1 MSRVARQPSVI
12 IVFAVLLTLAGLLGT
27 ALVAAEPA
35 AAVPTA
41 EQIEL
46 LLAEYGSPMQGLAP
60 VFLAEGL
67 EHGVDPA
74 VLVAVAGAESTFGRF
89 LYAPGGDQATYN
101 AFNWFYASPRQ
112 ASDFASW
119 EEAIHRVAQ
128 GIAGELYYGS
138 GLVSVA
144 AIGPRYCPE
153 GTGAWLS
160 NVTMFMVRL
169 GGDPADTRYWGDGP
183 PSTEPGLLVLS
194 GRVKLSPGPYEVGR
208 AVRAVFTIANE
219 GDAAMT
225 LHGVRL
231 VVHGPLG
238 LRQELGT
245 RAEFTIGPREAR
257 RFVADWSLRLPGR
270 WDGWIEVDTENQA
283 NLVGPTE
290 AFVVTC
296 ELPRDRDLRRSIVRE
311 LELAPRR

>member
-1 MSRVARQPSVI
+1 VGTVFRRSFVVAS
-12 IVFAVLLTLAGLLGT
+12 AAALLALAGLLG
-27 ALVAAEPA
+27 ASLLAPAPA
-35 AAVPTA
+35 AASPTA

-46 LLAEYGSPMQGLAP
+46 LLAEYGSPMQGLGP
-60 VFLAEGL
+60 VFLAKGL

-74 VLVAVAGAESTFGRF
+74 FLVAVAGAESTFGRF
-89 LYAPGGDQATYN
+89 LYTPGGDQATYN

-112 ASDFASW
+112 ASDFGSW
-119 EEAIHRVAQ
+119 EEAIDRVAE

-160 NVTMFMVRL
+160 NVTMFMLRL

-183 PSTEPGLLVLS
+183 PSTEPGLLVLQ
-194 GRVKLSPGPYEVGR
+194 GRVRLSREPYEVGR
-208 AVRAVFTIANE
+208 QVRAVFTISNE
-219 GDAAMT
+219 GDEAVT
-225 LHGVRL
+225 LRGVRL

-238 LRQELGT
+238 MRQELGT
-245 RAEFTIGPREAR
+245 RSEFSIGPRESR

-270 WDGWIEVDTENQA
+270 WDGWIEVDSETQA

-290 AFVVTC
+290 AFVVEC
-296 ELPRDRDLRRSIVRE
+296 ELPQDPELRRAIVRE
-311 LELAPRR
+311 LELTPQP

>member
-1 MSRVARQPSVI
+1 VGSTLRHKSGITLAV
-12 IVFAVLLTLAGLLGT
+12 AVLSAAVVLGAALLAPP
-27 ALVAAEPA
+27 PA
-35 AAVPTA
+35 AAAPTA
-41 EQIEL
+41 EEIEL
-46 LLAEYGSPMQGLAP
+46 LLAENGSPMQGLGP

-74 VLVAVAGAESTFGRF
+74 FLVAVAGAESSFGRF

-112 ASDFASW
+112 ASDFSSW

-138 GLVSVA
+138 GLVSVS

-160 NVTMFMVRL
+160 NVTMFMLRL
-169 GGDPADTRYWGDGP
+169 GGDPADTRYWRDGP

-194 GRVKLSPGPYEVGR
+194 GRVKLEPGPYEVGR
-208 AVRAVFTIANE
+208 EVTAVFTIRNE
-219 GDAAMT
+219 GDTAVA
-225 LHGVRL
+225 LRGVRL

-238 LRQELGT
+238 MRQELGT
-245 RAEFTIGPREAR
+245 RAESTIGPREAR
-257 RFVADWSLRLPGR
+257 RFVAAWSLRLPGR
-270 WDGWIEVDTENQA
+270 WDGWIEVDSETQA
-283 NLVGPTE
+283 SLVGPTE
-290 AFVVTC
+290 AFVVRC
-296 ELPRDRDLRRSIVRE
+296 ELPQDPELRRSIVRE

>member
-1 MSRVARQPSVI
+1 VRHSSSIALAV
-12 IVFAVLLTLAGLLGT
+12 AVLTVAVVLGAALLAP
-27 ALVAAEPA
+27 APA
-35 AAVPTA
+35 AATPTA

-46 LLAEYGSPMQGLAP
+46 LLAEYGSPMRGLAP
-60 VFLAEGL
+60 VFIAEGL

-74 VLVAVAGAESTFGRF
+74 FLVAAAGAESSFGRL

-101 AFNWFYASPRQ
+101 AFNWFYASPRE

-119 EEAIHRVAQ
+119 QEAIHRVAQ

-160 NVTMFMVRL
+160 NVTMFMLRL
-169 GGDPADTRYWGDGP
+169 GGDPSDTRYWQDGP

-194 GRVKLSPGPYEVGR
+194 GRVRLAPGPYEVGR
-208 AVRAVFTIANE
+208 EVRAVFAIANE
-219 GDAAMT
+219 GDAGVT
-225 LHGVRL
+225 LRGVRL

-245 RAEFTIGPREAR
+245 RAEFTIGPGEAR

-270 WDGWIEVDTENQA
+270 WDGWIEVDSETQA
-283 NLVGPTE
+283 NLVGPSE
-290 AFVVTC
+290 AFVVRC
-296 ELPRDRDLRRSIVRE
+296 ELPQDPELRRSIVRE
-311 LELAPRR
+311 LELAPRQ

>member
-1 MSRVARQPSVI
+1 MSTAVRRSLSI
-12 IVFAVLLTLAGLLGT
+12 AVLVALLAAVALAGAALL
-27 ALVAAEPA
+27 APAPA
-35 AAVPTA
+35 AAAPTA
-41 EQIEL
+41 EQIEA

-74 VLVAVAGAESTFGRF
+74 FLVAVAGAESTFGRF
-89 LYAPGGDQATYN
+89 LYAPGGDEATYN
-101 AFNWFYASPRQ
+101 AFNWFYASPRES
-112 ASDFASW
+112 SDLASW
-119 EEAIHRVAQ
+119 EDAIHRVAE
-128 GIAGELYYGS
+128 GISGQLYYGS

-160 NVTMFMVRL
+160 NVTMFMLRL
-169 GGDPADTRYWGDGP
+169 GGDPADTRYWGEGP
-183 PSTEPGLLVLS
+183 PSTEPGLLVLR

-208 AVRAVFTIANE
+208 AVRAVFTISND
-219 GDAAMT
+219 GDETVT
-225 LHGVRL
+225 LRGVRL

-238 LRQELGT
+238 MRQELGT
-245 RAEFTIGPREAR
+245 RAEFTVGPSEAR
-257 RFVADWSLRLPGR
+257 RFVADWTLRLPGR
-270 WDGWIEVDTENQA
+270 WDGWIEVDSETQA

-290 AFVVTC
+290 AFVVRC
-296 ELPRDRDLRRSIVRE
+296 ELPADPALRRSIVRE